1 MVSLSYC
8 MAFLSFLYFLIF
20 FPCLVFTGH
29 SMRHIFFS
37 FNEDLICFLPF
48 KDKSVFFV
56 SSLSTFSLLSLSIS
70 TCNMRPLLFGIL
82 PIKENSFG
90 SLSSVTV
97 ALCLLTLLLMV
108 IWGQK
113 SKRSF
118 FHFHLD
124 SQLDHTKYPPPPGP
138 KPWPLVGNLLQVG
151 DQIHLS
157 LTGLRLQYGDIFKV
171 HIVIYSFCIISFRST
186 EWAWVNL
193 FVCVMDPAPP
203 WLFDCCRSEWVQH
216 HQAGSGS
223 TRGSFCGAT

>member
-8 MAFLSFLYFLIF
+8 MAFLSFLYFFIF

-37 FNEDLICFLPF
+37 FNEDLFSPF
-48 KDKSVFFV
+48 KGSVFFCFV
-56 SSLSTFSLLSLSIS
+56 SSLSPLSLISLSRS

-82 PIKENSFG
+82 PIKENLFG

-108 IWGQK
+108 IWGRK

-186 EWAWVNL
+186 E
-193 FVCVMDPAPP
+193 
-203 WLFDCCRSEWVQH
+203 
-216 HQAGSGS
+216 
-223 TRGSFCGAT
+223 